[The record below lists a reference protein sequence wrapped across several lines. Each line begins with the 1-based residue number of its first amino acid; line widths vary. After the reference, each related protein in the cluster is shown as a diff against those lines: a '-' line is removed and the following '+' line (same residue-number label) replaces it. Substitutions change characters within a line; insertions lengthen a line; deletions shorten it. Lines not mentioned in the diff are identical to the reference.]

1 MCYFVGGGNI
11 NLMAWMVPY
20 EAYGNEAAYGAVMDS
35 SKDTVVENLYAT
47 EEYRDY
53 VLRMYKWR
61 QDGIIEKIRQIL
73 PVAMNI
79 SIHSACFAA
88 LVTTAPSR

>member
-1 MCYFVGGGNI
+1 MT
-11 NLMAWMVPY
+11 
-20 EAYGNEAAYGAVMDS
+20 YGNEAAYGAVMDS

-53 VLRMYKWR
+53 VLRMYKWC
-61 QDGIIEKIRQIL
+61 QDGIAEKIRRYY

-79 SIHSACFAA
+79 SIHSAC
-88 LVTTAPSR
+88 LRRW